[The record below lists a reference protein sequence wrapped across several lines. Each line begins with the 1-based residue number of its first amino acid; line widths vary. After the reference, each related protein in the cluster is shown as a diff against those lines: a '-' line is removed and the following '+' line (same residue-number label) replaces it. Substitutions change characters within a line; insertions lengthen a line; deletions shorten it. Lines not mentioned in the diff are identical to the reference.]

1 MSTNERREA
10 GMARMKDVY
19 GWNVDPDQIECPY
32 VDMTVDHLFGEVW
45 TRPELD
51 LRDRRLITIGATAA
65 LGQPDLLEIQFTAAL
80 DNGELDEVQ
89 LREMVLHLAHYIGWP
104 LSTGVNQAV
113 EKVIA
118 RRRKAAESKGEA
130 Q

>member
-19 GWNVDPDQIECPY
+19 GWNVDPDQIEGPY

>member
-19 GWNVDPDQIECPY
+19 GWNVDPDQIEGPY
-32 VDMTVDHLFGEVW
+32 VDVTVDHLFGEVW